1 MFFRNAFFS
10 FSIFNILKNPPE
22 VSKIIQK
29 KNQKKQNRFLAL
41 SGQHAGQPTPGQQ
54 GVVLCVFFKLI

>member
-1 MFFRNAFFS
+1 VKKINLLQKH
-10 FSIFNILKNPPE
+10 INN
-22 VSKIIQK
+22 SKIIQK

-54 GVVLCVFFKLI
+54 GVVLCFFLN